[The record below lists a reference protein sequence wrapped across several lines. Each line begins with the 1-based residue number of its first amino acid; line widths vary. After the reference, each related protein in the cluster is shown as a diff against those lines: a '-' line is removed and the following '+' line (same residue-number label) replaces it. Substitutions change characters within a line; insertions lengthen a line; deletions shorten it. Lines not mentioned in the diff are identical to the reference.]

1 MPTRPVFSRELR
13 MHFVPDDCLA
23 EVTYRRL
30 PANYF
35 SCSLSKPPLID
46 EPLPQLELERL
57 AQRF

>member
-1 MPTRPVFSRELR
+1 